1 MTFQAIF
8 LKIVKK
14 IILTV
19 SKSYCL
25 YLFPIGTKAI
35 KQLLSEIEENHNG
48 DIHHLVLLSNALST
62 PIQMVKD
69 GKMYEVFG
77 SHFRGN
83 PIIVSY
89 NSGSTDKCKWEDI
102 QQNKYKSIFHL
113 VANLLNKKVEDIIKE
128 AAKELSKSEKYA
140 SVLRPAYFKYIKE
153 NKYINSNHE
162 ESKGKYT
169 NNTLSDKNSHKIES
183 LIQKLYWGKK
193 NMFRFRKW
201 NKEKTKS
208 LCITT

>member
-1 MTFQAIF
+1 MF
-8 LKIVKK
+8 
-14 IILTV
+14 ILTP
-19 SKSYCL
+19 L
-25 YLFPIGTKAI
+25 GTEAG
-35 KQLLSEIEENHNG
+35 KQLMGEIEENHNG
-48 DIHHLVLLSNALST
+48 DIHHLVLLSNALSI
-62 PIQMVKD
+62 PIQMIKD
-69 GKMYEVFG
+69 GKMHEIFG

-89 NSGSTDKCKWEDI
+89 NSGSTNKCKWEDI

-128 AAKELSKSEKYA
+128 AAKELSKSGKSA

-162 ESKGKYT
+162 ESKEKQA
-169 NNTLSDKNSHKIES
+169 NNRISDNNSHKIES
-183 LIQKLYWGKK
+183 LIQKLYWGMK
-193 NMFRFRKW
+193 NIFRFRKW
-201 NKEKTKS
+201 NKEKIKS

>member
-1 MTFQAIF
+1 MIFQAIF
-8 LKIVKK
+8 SKIVK
-14 IILTV
+14 IITLTV

-25 YLFPIGTKAI
+25 YLLPIGTKAS
-35 KQLLSEIEENHNG
+35 KQLMNEIEENHNG

-62 PIQMVKD
+62 PIQMIKD
-69 GKMYEVFG
+69 GKMHEIFG

-89 NSGSTDKCKWEDI
+89 NSGSTNKCKWEDI

-128 AAKELSKSEKYA
+128 AAKELSKSGKSA
-140 SVLRPAYFKYIKE
+140 SVLRPAYFKHIKE

-162 ESKGKYT
+162 ESKEKQA
-169 NNTLSDKNSHKIES
+169 NDRISDKNNHKIES
-183 LIQKLYWGKK
+183 LIQKLYWGIKK
-193 NMFRFRKW
+193 YF
-201 NKEKTKS
+201 
-208 LCITT
+208 